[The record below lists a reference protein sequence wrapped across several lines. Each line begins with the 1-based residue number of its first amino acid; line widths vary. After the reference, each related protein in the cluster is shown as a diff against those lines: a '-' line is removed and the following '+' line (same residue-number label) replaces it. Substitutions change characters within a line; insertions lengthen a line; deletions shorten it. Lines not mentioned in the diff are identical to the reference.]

1 MCKGFHTIFIEKNL
15 ILQKSIF
22 YDRCF
27 ILATAKTTNIYD
39 MLYKTKGRITSGIIK
54 VNITQKYNLV

>member
-22 YDRCF
+22 YDRY
-27 ILATAKTTNIYD
+27 LPLQQPKTTNIYD
-39 MLYKTKGRITSGIIK
+39 MLYKTKGRIIPVS
-54 VNITQKYNLV
+54 LR